1 MADTFHS
8 IHMNVAN
15 EADESVLKVGSRP
28 LGLRA
33 GPARAPMASTFD
45 NDEAAARYYLS
56 NVFAR
61 DTRAGVRGLTAPND
75 PKVVPDLELRD
86 SQLSPLTNTSVVR
99 FTQTKASIPIFG
111 SRAIVEI
118 DRNRELLAVDAEVA
132 NVEGVSPVASVAPK
146 QALQS
151 IASAAGVS
159 ADGLI
164 DVDAPKLTFYRDE
177 AKNTWHLAYYFQ
189 KVRAAPPSYFDG
201 LKSHGGHGSIAQSH
215 PSLDYLVDAH
225 DGTVLLYW
233 SSTPTVSRCDGIDEE
248 GVSRIFFGEL
258 LPNNKFALLDTFSRV
273 RTIDLGGSSIDT
285 ISLPTEAIAGD
296 TASFNNCAGAISAHF
311 NATRV
316 CEFLKSVLMRD
327 GVDDKG
333 MELVSYVNCTSPSDE
348 APPEWHN
355 AVWWNHRMWY
365 GQSRDGNGKLR
376 SFARYL
382 DIIAHEL
389 AHGITEFTANLVYLR
404 QSGALNE
411 SFSDIF
417 GIIIR
422 NWDRGQPDTGG
433 DVTTWNWEIGA
444 GLGPDNLPLRDMR
457 DPKRT
462 KDPDHMDKYLNTPAD
477 NGGVHTNSNIH
488 NKAAYNFLT
497 AKDQNGATIFTPKD
511 VAILYYLT
519 LGRLDK
525 LANFK
530 QTLSTL
536 LNVASTYYAGD
547 AKRQEKLGAISA
559 AYAGVGIK

>member
-1 MADTFHS
+1 MVDTFHS

-15 EADESVLKVGSRP
+15 EADESVLNVGSRP

-33 GPARAPMASTFD
+33 GPSRGPAATTFD
-45 NDEAAARYYLS
+45 NDEAAARHYLS

-61 DTRAGVRGLTAPND
+61 DTRAGVRGLTAPHD
-75 PKVVPDLELRD
+75 PKVVPELELRD
-86 SQLSPLTNTSVVR
+86 SQLSPLTKTSIVR
-99 FTQTKASIPIFG
+99 FTQTKSSIPIFG
-111 SRAIVEI
+111 SRAIVEM

-132 NVEGVSPVASVAPK
+132 NVEGVSPVAGVAPK
-146 QALQS
+146 LALQS
-151 IASAAGVS
+151 IASAASVS
-159 ADGLI
+159 VDALS

-177 AKNTWHLAYYFQ
+177 EKNIWHLAYYFQ
-189 KVRAAPPSYFDG
+189 KVHAAPPSYFDG
-201 LKSHGGHGSIAQSH
+201 LKSHGGHRSIAQSH

-233 SSTPTVSRCDGIDEE
+233 SATPTVTRCDGIDEE
-248 GVSRIFFGEL
+248 GVSRTFFGEQ

-273 RTIDLGGSSIDT
+273 RTIDLGGSSIDAAN
-285 ISLPTEAIAGD
+285 PPFDAIAGSA
-296 TASFNNCAGAISAHF
+296 TSFTNCEGAISAHF

-316 CEFLKSVLMRD
+316 CEFIKSVLMRD
-327 GVDDKG
+327 GVDDNG
-333 MELVSYVNCTSPSDE
+333 MELISYVNCTSPSDE

-355 AVWWNHRMWY
+355 AIWWNHRMWY

-389 AHGITEFTANLVYLR
+389 AHGITEFTANLAYLR

-422 NWDRGQPDTGG
+422 NWDRTQPDTGG
-433 DVTTWNWEIGA
+433 SVATWKWEIGA
-444 GLGPDNLPLRDMR
+444 GLGPKSLPLRDMR
-457 DPKRT
+457 DPTRT
-462 KDPDHMDKYLNTPAD
+462 DDPDHMSKYLNTAAD

-497 AKDQNGATIFTPKD
+497 AKDQNGIIIFTPKD

-525 LANFK
+525 LADFK

-547 AKRQEKLGAISA
+547 ANRQERLGAISA
-559 AYAGVGIK
+559 AYAAVGIK